1 VQGSRRAAYLY
12 LCRLPRNQVPEGEL
26 GTSGRVASARK
37 DVSKSSVALALAA
50 KKNASVIVKLLV
62 EAGVDINYQDE
73 NGETALHHASRLGHV
88 DCVKVLIEGSDTQRA
103 DVELAEKN
111 YGWTPLFVAA
121 VEGQEGVVDL
131 LVENGESDVDKQDLS
146 GWSAKEHA
154 VLRGH
159 LRIARK
165 LAETSNTPGSSGSV
179 TPALSSSPLTP
190 PTTTS
195 LSGSLG
201 TNGSNFPGTQS
212 PPVKSF
218 GHRYLKEGEA
228 MVLVSLGSMDT
239 RKDVPAVQLDNIPL
253 AEAHLTQ
260 LDTALSLVVSA
271 QNAMG
276 EPTVVDLPLH
286 SGVATGDPIVFETKD
301 ASKVKLKF
309 DIVPTYAGSKD
320 QIVGR
325 AVALLSSI
333 KPELGKRRVSLQG
346 GVQVPILG
354 ANLEIIGCLNF
365 EFMIVTPFTHPNM
378 EITKQ
383 QTYWKSLAIPRVS
396 FSSSYGWTGTNDV
409 S

>member
-1 VQGSRRAAYLY
+1 MGEHTKTTRSL
-12 LCRLPRNQVPEGEL
+12 LLSKNWDGEL
-26 GTSGRVASARK
+26 GTSDRVASARK
-37 DVSKSSVALALAA
+37 VVPKSSVALALAA
-50 KKNASVIVKLLV
+50 KENASAIVKLLV

-88 DCVKVLIEGSDTQRA
+88 DCVEVLIEGSDTQRA
-103 DVELAEKN
+103 DVELTEKN

-121 VEGQEGVVDL
+121 VEGKEAVVDL
-131 LVENGESDVDKQDLS
+131 LVENGESDVDKLDLS
-146 GWSAKEHA
+146 GWSAREHA
-154 VLRGH
+154 TLRGH

-165 LAETSNTPGSSGSV
+165 LAEASDTCGSSGSV
-179 TPALSSSPLTP
+179 SPALSSSPLTP
-190 PTTTS
+190 PATPS
-195 LSGSLG
+195 LSGSFG
-201 TNGSNFPGTQS
+201 TNGLNFPGTQS

-228 MVLVSLGSMDT
+228 MIIVNLGSMDT

-260 LDTALSLVVSA
+260 LLDTALSLVVSA

-276 EPTVVDLPLH
+276 EPTIIDLPVH
-286 SGVATGDPIVFETKD
+286 SNTATDDPIVFETKD
-301 ASKVKLKF
+301 ASKVKLTF

-365 EFMIVTPFTHPNM
+365 EFMIVTPFAHPNI
-378 EITKQ
+378 ELTKQ
-383 QTYWKSLAIPRVS
+383 QTYWKSLTIPRVS
-396 FSSSYGWTGTNDV
+396 FSSFYVWAGANIV